1 MAIIEYIDGC
11 EMNAAMDNFL
21 GQNNPQNRPLAMAY
35 VPYQE
40 FEDLF
45 SDEDALYRGTLYK
58 RLDLPFL
65 GRRNMR

>member
-11 EMNAAMDNFL
+11 EMNAAMDNM
-21 GQNNPQNRPLAMAY
+21 GSQNNLLNRPLAMAY

-45 SDEDALYRGTLYK
+45 SDEDALYRGTLFRK
-58 RLDLPFL
+58 LDLPFL